1 MKRYIKMNRWMMKR
15 PSSWGFPE
23 LRPSFR
29 LISKREAMICQQC
42 QAQLMEVTRFLL
54 CPQCETRVPQGFAY
68 GNPEYQEAV
77 EHYTEAIHLDP
88 NHPPAYYSRG
98 IAYHNLGEHQRAIQ
112 DYDKAI
118 QLDPDYALAYGI
130 RGSAYFCLGQYQRAV
145 EDLDKA
151 IQLDPTHY
159 RDYYVRSGAY
169 EELGQYERSDQDFDK
184 AEELDPDYDECY
196 VPTTD

>member
-1 MKRYIKMNRWMMKR
+1 MSKRYIKMKRWMKR
-15 PSSWGFPE
+15 PSSVVFPE

-29 LISKREAMICQQC
+29 LISKGEAKICQQC
-42 QAQLMEVTRFLL
+42 QAQLMEGTRFLL
-54 CPQCETRVPQGFAY
+54 CPQCETRVPRNFAY
-68 GNPEYQEAV
+68 GNPEYQEAI

-88 NHPPAYYSRG
+88 NHSPAYYSRG

-130 RGSAYFCLGQYQRAV
+130 RGSAYYCLGQYQRAV

>member
-1 MKRYIKMNRWMMKR
+1 MKRYIKMKRWMKR
-15 PSSWGFPE
+15 PSSVEFPE

-29 LISKREAMICQQC
+29 LISKREARICQQC
-42 QAQLMEVTRFLL
+42 QAQLMEGTRFLF
-54 CPQCETRVPQGFAY
+54 CPQCETSVPRNFANE
-68 GNPEYQEAV
+68 NPEYQEAI

-88 NHPPAYYSRG
+88 NHAPAYYSRG

-118 QLDPDYALAYGI
+118 QLDPDYALAYGS
-130 RGSAYFCLGQYQRAV
+130 RGSAYYCLEQYQRAV

-159 RDYYVRSGAY
+159 RDYYVRGAAY
-169 EELGQYERSDQDFDK
+169 DELGQYERSDQDFDK
-184 AEELDPDYDECY
+184 AEELEPDDDDVY

>member
-15 PSSWGFPE
+15 PSSWGLPE

-29 LISKREAMICQQC
+29 LISKGEAMICQQC
-42 QAQLMEVTRFLL
+42 QAQLMEGTRFLL
-54 CPQCETRVPQGFAY
+54 CPQCETRVPRNFAY
-68 GNPEYQEAV
+68 GNPEYQEAI

-88 NHPPAYYSRG
+88 NHSPAYYSRG

>member
-1 MKRYIKMNRWMMKR
+1 MKRYIKMKRWMKP
-15 PSSWGFPE
+15 PSSVVFPE

-29 LISKREAMICQQC
+29 LISKGEAIICQQC
-42 QAQLMEVTRFLL
+42 QAQLMEGTRFLL
-54 CPQCETRVPQGFAY
+54 CPQCETRVPRNFAY
-68 GNPEYQEAV
+68 GNPEYQEAI

-88 NHPPAYYSRG
+88 NHSPAYYSRG

-169 EELGQYERSDQDFDK
+169 YELGQYERADQDYDT
-184 AEELDPDYDECY
+184 AVELEPDDDDVL
-196 VPTTD
+196 VPTNY